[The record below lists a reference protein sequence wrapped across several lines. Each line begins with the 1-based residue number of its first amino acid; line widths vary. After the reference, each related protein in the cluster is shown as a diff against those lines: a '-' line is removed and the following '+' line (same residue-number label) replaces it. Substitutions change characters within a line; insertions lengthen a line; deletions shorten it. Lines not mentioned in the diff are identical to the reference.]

1 MNVLSF
7 DDVVLLHDSAASHAG
22 VNPSRSL
29 YLGAFGGVRLVDPI
43 VDVMIVHVFAR
54 QPVFD
59 HLHHWVEQL
68 ARTITVQVRL
78 RLNLAL
84 PALIELER

>member
-22 VNPSRSL
+22 VNPPRSL

-43 VDVMIVHVFAR
+43 VDVMIVHVFAH
-54 QPVFD
+54 QPVLD
-59 HLHHWVEQL
+59 HLHWVEQL
-68 ARTITVQVRL
+68 ATAITVQIRL